1 MADPRKVESL
11 SVTQPVSALNISD
24 TIDICH
30 SKVTK
35 AILLQIFQYFDR
47 QTLRAAS
54 EVCKSFNELSKHPSL
69 WNNAVYSGP
78 HSQLPELL
86 KAIPFPPPAVL
97 QTTLPAETR
106 VIPAPQYSTILP
118 EYTKILL
125 PVLPETVPLIAQV
138 PDVVASSEPKERGQ
152 EKAEKSV
159 KEVVEIS
166 QVLPGYAP
174 SYAGDYVPNE
184 VNNHSFSTF
193 ANTISFNVSR
203 YHTPAEITESK
214 DYKEP
219 SKETGAKQGM
229 QEMDTRPRG
238 SRTADVSRP
247 EQHSVVTT
255 LDRNNIEYVP
265 AEYFRGVQ
273 AAKLIQSVSVSKSVT
288 NVKPEVLASGR
299 ILTHMTPIPSTL
311 TVTSSTMGDTI
322 VSTSLPMTENGHS
335 NNGTREPQ
343 VNSNE

>member
-1 MADPRKVESL
+1 MADPLPRPVESS
-11 SVTQPVSALNISD
+11 SVATPVAALNISD
-24 TIDICH
+24 SIDICH
-30 SKVTK
+30 NKVPK
-35 AILLQIFQYFDR
+35 EILLQIFQHFDR
-47 QTLRAAS
+47 HTLRAAS
-54 EVCKSFNELSKHPSL
+54 EVSKSFNELSKHPSL

-106 VIPAPQYSTILP
+106 VIPSPQYSTILP
-118 EYTKILL
+118 ESTKILL

-138 PDVVASSEPKERGQ
+138 PDVVATFE
-152 EKAEKSV
+152 EKAEKTG

-219 SKETGAKQGM
+219 AKEAGAKQRDQEMETGA
-229 QEMDTRPRG
+229 
-238 SRTADVSRP
+238 SRLTASRP
-247 EQHSVVTT
+247 ELSRPG
-255 LDRNNIEYVP
+255 LSAIEYVP

-273 AAKLIQSVSVSKSVT
+273 AAQLIQSVSVSKSVT

-311 TVTSSTMGDTI
+311 TVTSSTLVDTI
-322 VSTSLPMTENGHS
+322 VSTSFDLAEKNHS
-335 NNGTREPQ
+335 KNGTSDPQ